1 MNNNDRYNISRPT
14 TRAFHDLVQRT
25 CKFAVGTSCFSL
37 KRTKT
42 RSAVWPQERERATCA
57 SVCKTSIIIPVDS
70 STDLYLEGGSEQ
82 GSRSELLIR

>member
-1 MNNNDRYNISRPT
+1 M
-14 TRAFHDLVQRT
+14 L
-25 CKFAVGTSCFSL
+25 FSQ
-37 KRTKT
+37 KNKNSICGVAPRE
-42 RSAVWPQERERATCA
+42 RERERATCA